1 MKKTYSINISGFI
14 FNIDEDAYEKL
25 LNYLNTLKLKFTNAA
40 ESEEIIKDIESRI
53 AELFQ
58 EKLQKTQVITIDHVN
73 EIIGILG
80 TPEEINDDSQEEQ
93 DKKEQKSED
102 RSNRRLYRDPDNRI
116 IGGVS
121 SGLAAYFNIDRLLMR
136 IIMAATFFFS
146 GPLLY
151 ILLWVLIPEAKT
163 TAQKLEMSGEK
174 INIENIEKSIKN
186 EFKKVKKSFNE
197 YKDKGYK
204 ESQSALDNFVSII
217 LNLAHFFVRVI
228 MIVIGVGFVLA
239 GILVLIALIGGS
251 FTQNIGPNGFNL
263 RFLSDIFLT
272 DGNID
277 MVLLSICLIIGI
289 PVVSIIIAGIKLL
302 FRIKSKNRIFKWTLF
317 GFWIFALIML
327 AVLSFEEV
335 SKYKVSDTKTE
346 SRDLILPDSVKT
358 VILKFD
364 QTSALPEKSSTIDFS
379 SFSATKESDSITIF
393 GYPDILVK
401 RTSDE
406 NISVVVTRHA
416 NGTDKKTATNHN
428 ENIEYQYFFRDSVII
443 FDPVFTIKNEQKWEG
458 QGVEIEINIPE
469 KYKIEGDEP
478 FKEFVNEKFSLHQK
492 SKTHSFISICKY

>member
-80 TPEEINDDSQEEQ
+80 TPEEINDDSQEE
-93 DKKEQKSED
+93 KEQKSED

-121 SGLAAYFNIDRLLMR
+121 SGLAAYFNIDRLIMR

-151 ILLWVLIPEAKT
+151 IILWALIPEAKT

-174 INIENIEKSIKN
+174 INIENIEKSIKS

-204 ESQSALDNFVSII
+204 ESKSAADSFVSVV
-217 LNLAHFFVRVI
+217 LNLAQFIVRVI
-228 MIVIGVGFVLA
+228 MIVIGVSFILA
-239 GILVLIALIGGS
+239 GIVVLMALIGGS
-251 FTQNIGPNGFNL
+251 FTNSWGPNGFNL
-263 RFLSDIFLT
+263 RFLSDIFISET
-272 DGNID
+272 NTF
-277 MVLLSICLIIGI
+277 MVLISICLIIGI
-289 PVVSIIIAGIKLL
+289 PVISIIIAGIKLL
-302 FRIKSKNRIFKWTLF
+302 FRIRSKTRILKWTLF
-317 GFWIFALIML
+317 GLWIFGLLML
-327 AVLSFEEV
+327 AVASVDEI
-335 SKYKVSDTKTE
+335 SKFAVSDSETE
-346 SRDLILPDSVKT
+346 TREIMFPDSVKT
-358 VILKFD
+358 IVLKFD
-364 QTSALPEKSSTIDFS
+364 QTKVLPDKSSVIDFE
-379 SFSATKESDSITIF
+379 SFSVSKESDSVSLF
-393 GYPDILVK
+393 GYPDIIVK
-401 RTSDE
+401 RTRNE
-406 NISVVVTRHA
+406 NVSVVVKRYA
-416 NGTDKKTATNHN
+416 KGSDKMAVKKHI
-428 ENIEYQYFFRDSVII
+428 ENIEYGYFIKDSVLT
-443 FDPVFTIKNEQKWEG
+443 FDSFFLITNGKKWRA
-458 QGVEIEINIPE
+458 QSIEIEINIPE
-469 KYKIEGDEP
+469 RLNIEGDEP
-478 FKEFVNEKFSLHQK
+478 FNEFINEKFSLHQQ
-492 SKTHSFISICKY
+492 SSSIYIH